1 MSPACAG
8 GSQFT
13 SLEFTQV
20 LQEHGVKISM
30 DGKGRYQ
37 DNIFVER
44 LWRTVK
50 YEEVY
55 PRAYASVLDAQR
67 GLEDCFR
74 SYKGLRP
81 HQPWAAGPRPW
92 SSVGSPMKGG
102 AHRERGPNHWQE
114 SRDSHL
120 TRP

>member
-1 MSPACAG
+1 M
-8 GSQFT
+8 
-13 SLEFTQV
+13 
-20 LQEHGVKISM
+20 KISM

-55 PRAYASVLDAQR
+55 LKAHASILEAQR
-67 GLEDCFR
+67 GLADYFR
-74 SYKGLRP
+74 FYNGTRMWWKGTL
-81 HQPWAAGPRPW
+81 
-92 SSVGSPMKGG
+92 MEGG
-102 AHRERGPNHWQE
+102 VHLDRKPNHWQE

-120 TRP
+120 VRP